1 MAKHGFAYR
10 QNSPDL
16 SGALLRGPLDA
27 DSQEDAEAGLTG
39 YTDPPRCRR
48 LDRHPRSSNVSI
60 RSHLRKPGHLRFSPA
75 PTPPTGPPTVYR
87 GDLDHPNADANRR

>member
-1 MAKHGFAYR
+1 MAKHGFASH

-39 YTDPPRCRR
+39 YTDPTRCRR
-48 LDRHPRSSNVSI
+48 LDRHLRSSNVSI
-60 RSHLRKPGHLRFSPA
+60 RSHLRNPGHLRISPA
-75 PTPPTGPPTVYR
+75 PALPTGLPTACR
-87 GDLDHPNADANRR
+87 RDSDHPNADAILR

>member
-1 MAKHGFAYR
+1 MAKHGFASH

-39 YTDPPRCRR
+39 YTDPTRCRR
-48 LDRHPRSSNVSI
+48 LDRHLRS
-60 RSHLRKPGHLRFSPA
+60 PGHLRISPA
-75 PTPPTGPPTVYR
+75 PALPTGLPTACR
-87 GDLDHPNADANRR
+87 RDSDHPNADAILR